1 MFANLKFKIFHK
13 CKLQKI
19 TLKCFK
25 YGKKIKFSNNLLKIR
40 LQLVL
45 QCMVERLL
53 IKPSGFFFFFF
64 FCHNFKVEIKSY
76 TTIKNILQLSIYIM
90 YEHKVKTNHLVKRRL
105 TLECFMKDIFRG
117 F

>member
-13 CKLQKI
+13 CKLQKT

-40 LQLVL
+40 LKLVL

-53 IKPSGFFFFFF
+53 IKPWGFFFFVIILKLRL
-64 FCHNFKVEIKSY
+64 KV
-76 TTIKNILQLSIYIM
+76 TLPLQIY
-90 YEHKVKTNHLVKRRL
+90 YS
-105 TLECFMKDIFRG
+105 
-117 F
+117 

>member
-40 LQLVL
+40 LKLVL
-45 QCMVERLL
+45 QCMVERFL
-53 IKPSGFFFFFF
+53 IKPSGFFFF
-64 FCHNFKVEIKSY
+64 FCHNFKVEIKSN
-76 TTIKNILQLSIYIM
+76 TTITNIL
-90 YEHKVKTNHLVKRRL
+90 
-105 TLECFMKDIFRG
+105 
-117 F
+117 